1 MALDIVRVDS
11 LRRAAAILAA
21 ETDARFLGGGTLLVR
36 GINTGE
42 APVRRLVLAD
52 GLGLDEIAVTRSR
65 VDLGGGATM
74 AAIAR
79 HPELGFLR
87 PVAESIGGP
96 AVRAMATV
104 GGNLFARPPFGD
116 VAVALLALDAEVTGE
131 DAEAIRTTPVEAFI
145 AGAGDGAPQ
154 IVRSVSFAA
163 PAPGDFR
170 TLKVIRKHPH
180 GASVL
185 SIAAHLPMRGGK
197 IAGARVAYGAMG
209 PKPMR
214 ARAVEAAL
222 EGRPLDAEAIE
233 AALAVAAEGCEPVT
247 DPQATGWYRT
257 TVLPIHLKRLL
268 LS

>member
-36 GINTGE
+36 GINSGE
-42 APVRRLVLAD
+42 APVHRLVLCD

-65 VDLGGGATM
+65 VELGGATTM
-74 AAIAR
+74 AQIAR
-79 HPELGFLR
+79 HPDLGFLR

-104 GGNLFARPPFGD
+104 GGNLFARPPYGD

-131 DAEAIRTTPVEAFI
+131 DAETIRTTPVEAFV
-145 AGAGDGAPQ
+145 AGIGGAPQ
-154 IVRSVSFAA
+154 IVRSVAFTA
-163 PAPGDFR
+163 PAPGAFR
-170 TLKVIRKHPH
+170 YAKVIRKHPH

-185 SIAAHLPMRGGK
+185 SIAAHLPMRGDR
-197 IAGARVAYGAMG
+197 IAGARVAYGGMG

-222 EGRPLDAEAIE
+222 EGKPLDEETVA
-233 AALAVAAEGCEPVT
+233 AALAVATEGCAPAT
-247 DPQATGWYRT
+247 DPQATDWYRM
-257 TVLPIHLKRLL
+257 TVLPTHLKRLL